1 MIHQGNFLAVIL
13 LQGYISKK
21 LTAQLLNQGIQ
32 LITGIKRTMKNK
44 LISLADKIL
53 LRKRVLIASVFN
65 QLKNSFH
72 LEHSRHRHPING
84 LVNIL
89 STLADY
95 IHYTNKTSISGN
107 SA

>member
-72 LEHSRHRHPING
+72 LEHSRHRHPIKG

-95 IHYTNKTSISGN
+95 IHYPNKISTSMT
-107 SA
+107 